1 MRVFEFIYCGV
12 VKVQSQDVESFMN
25 VANLL
30 QIRGLTEDQNKD
42 QPNKQDIKQSDN
54 SSNKPRPQQSAAP
67 VAGGSGGSKQPR
79 RRNSSQSSNTEGAG
93 APASKKF
100 RDYEPPAQQPAASQE
115 QQQVTSFVHVNVYL
129 YNRSG
134 PRSS

>member
-100 RDYEPPAQQPAASQE
+100 RDYEPPAQQPAASH
-115 QQQVTSFVHVNVYL
+115 SHVYHETDL
-129 YNRSG
+129 
-134 PRSS
+134 